1 MATEEVVVKEE
12 KEEISEEVKE
22 RIQKNKEKA
31 LLLRKA
37 KIVSHPYARTLVQ
50 F

>member
-12 KEEISEEVKE
+12 ISEEIQE
-22 RIQKNKEKA
+22 RIQKNKERA

-37 KIVSHPYARTLVQ
+37 KVVAHPYIKPCE
-50 F
+50 

>member
-1 MATEEVVVKEE
+1 MTSEEVVVKEE
-12 KEEISEEVKE
+12 VSDEIRE

-37 KIVSHPYARTLVQ
+37 KVVAHPYAKP
-50 F
+50 